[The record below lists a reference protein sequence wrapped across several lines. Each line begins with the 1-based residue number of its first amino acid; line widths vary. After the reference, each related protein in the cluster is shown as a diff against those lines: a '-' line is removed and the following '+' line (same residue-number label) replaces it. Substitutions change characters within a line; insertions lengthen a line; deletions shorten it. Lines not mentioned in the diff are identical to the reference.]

1 MDTGDGS
8 CYQYGVI
15 HNGMIANC
23 VDSQNVCNKSK
34 ANTMCWDI
42 TGVALDHSKITDHH
56 KVKCKRWVK
65 RNELIFFERFDSI
78 LNQK

>member
-15 HNGMIANC
+15 HSGMIANC

-42 TGVALDHSKITDHH
+42 SGVALDHSKITDHP
-56 KVKCKRWVK
+56 KVKCKCWVK
-65 RNELIFFERFDSI
+65 RNEIFFYRFDSI